1 MSIDAQTSASSR
13 LIAAA
18 ESYFAAVDRKDLAGT
33 LAWLAPDAR
42 FAVATYDTVFQGHEQ
57 ISGMFERLFARYQG
71 IWHGDFQHVVQP
83 PDQLACQFH
92 VRNTA
97 FDGQVFR
104 KNNCNFF
111 RMGPDGR
118 FVEVAVYMSGDNAL
132 R

>member
-1 MSIDAQTSASSR
+1 MSDRPDSTPFAQ
-13 LIAAA
+13 LIVAA
-18 ESYFAAVDRKDLAGT
+18 EAYFAAVDRKDLAGT

-57 ISGMFERLFARYQG
+57 IRGMFERLFARYQG

-111 RMGPDGR
+111 RMGSDGR
-118 FVEVAVYMSGDNAL
+118 FKEVAVYMSGDNAL

>member
-1 MSIDAQTSASSR
+1 MNPVHDTQTTSR
-13 LIAAA
+13 LIQAA

-33 LAWLAPDAR
+33 LAWLAADAR
-42 FAVATYDTVFQGHEQ
+42 FEVASYNTVFQGHEQ

-83 PDQLACQFH
+83 PDRLACQFR
-92 VRNTA
+92 VRNTSS
-97 FDGQVFR
+97 DGQVVH
-104 KNNCNFF
+104 KSNSNFF

-118 FVEVAVYMSGDNAL
+118 FTHVSVYMSGDNAL